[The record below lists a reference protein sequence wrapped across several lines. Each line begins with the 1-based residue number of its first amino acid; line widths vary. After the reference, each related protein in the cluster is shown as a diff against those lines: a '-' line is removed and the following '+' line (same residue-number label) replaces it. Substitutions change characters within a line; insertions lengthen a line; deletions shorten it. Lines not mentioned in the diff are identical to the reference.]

1 MQEVHVY
8 TLTRTL
14 RVLAAAAIIGAV
26 ALAAAWA
33 EQAQGQPAAAQTAKK
48 KQVKDQGEYDIFNE
62 ALKDQQANPAKEIQ
76 DLDTWKQKYPD
87 SDYKWDRLYMYIKA
101 YSTMNPPQSEKIVE
115 YGSQLMNQDMSS
127 IFTGPAGKL
136 TILDILYRVATNVP
150 SLPNPS
156 PDQMTLARK
165 AATQLKD
172 EANSYFVAANKPAG
186 TSDAAWDKAKTD
198 LLKAA
203 DHTLLTLDVLPAN
216 QAMARNDCAAAEPL
230 YVKALQ
236 DRPDSAYISYQLAK
250 AMVCLQKT
258 DPSMVPKAIYEFQR
272 AAVIDP
278 TLGGSCADPKAL
290 TAYADKLYTTV
301 HGSDDGLAQLKDQV
315 KQNPLPP
322 DGFQVMTKEQV
333 QAQKDADFAK
343 NNPRLALWNG
353 IKGALTAPDGDQYF
367 TDKLKDSAVPQLR
380 GLVVEAKPSCRPK
393 EILVSVP
400 AGANQQQAGP
410 AEITVKLDTAL
421 TGKPEV
427 GSEIL
432 WEGVPSAFTKDP
444 FMLTMDAEKAKV
456 EVKTTPCTPP
466 VHRTTKK
473 K

>member
-1 MQEVHVY
+1 MQEVHVH

-14 RVLAAAAIIGAV
+14 RALAAAAVICAV
-26 ALAAAWA
+26 GLAAAWA
-33 EQAQGQPAAAQTAKK
+33 EQAQGQPAAQTTKK

-62 ALKDQQANPAKEIQ
+62 ALKDQTTNPAKEVQ

-87 SDYKWDRLYMYIKA
+87 SDYKWDRLYMYVQA
-101 YSTMNPPQSEKIVE
+101 YSKMNPPQPEKIVE
-115 YGSQLMNQDMSS
+115 YGSQLMSQDMAS
-127 IFTGPAGKL
+127 IFNAPNGKL

-150 SLPNPS
+150 LLTNPTQE
-156 PDQMTLARK
+156 QMDLAKK

-172 EANSYFVAANKPAG
+172 EANSYFVAANKPAN
-186 TSDAAWDKAKTD
+186 TSEAAWDKAKTD

-203 DHTLLTLDVLPAN
+203 DHTLLTLAVLPAN
-216 QAMARNDCAAAEPL
+216 QAMARKDCAAAEPM

-236 DRPDSAYISYQLAK
+236 ERPDSSYISYQLAN

-258 DPSMVPKAIYEFQR
+258 DPSMVPKAIYEFER

-278 TLGGSCADPKAL
+278 TLGGSSTNPKSL
-290 TAYADKLYTTV
+290 TDYADKLYTTV
-301 HGSDDGLAQLKDQV
+301 HGSDDGLAQLKEQV

-322 DGFQVMTKEQV
+322 DGFQIQTKEQV
-333 QAQKDADFAK
+333 EAQKDADFAK

-353 IKGALTAPDGDQYF
+353 IKGALSAPDGEQYF

-410 AEITVKLDTAL
+410 AEITLKLDTPL

-432 WEGVPSAFTKDP
+432 WEGIPTAFTKVP
-444 FMLTMDAEKAKV
+444 FMLTMDTEKAKV
-456 EVKTTPCTPP
+456 QAKTTPCTAP

>member
-1 MQEVHVY
+1 MH

-14 RVLAAAAIIGAV
+14 RALTAAAIICAV
-26 ALAAAWA
+26 GLAAARA
-33 EQAQGQPAAAQTAKK
+33 EQAQGQPAATTAKK

-62 ALKDQQANPAKEIQ
+62 ALKDQANPTKEIQ

-87 SDYKWDRLYMYIKA
+87 SDYKWDRLYMYIQA
-101 YSTMNPPQSEKIVE
+101 YSKMNPPQPEKIVD
-115 YGSQLMNQDMSS
+115 YGSQLMNQDMNS
-127 IFTGPAGKL
+127 IFSETNGKL
-136 TILDILYRVATNVP
+136 KVLDILYRVATNAIL
-150 SLPNPS
+150 LPNPS
-156 PDQMTLARK
+156 PDQMALAKK

-172 EANSYFVAANKPAG
+172 EANSYFVAANKPAN
-186 TSDAAWDKAKTD
+186 TSEAAWDKAKTD

-203 DHTLLTLDVLPAN
+203 DHTLLTIDVMPAN
-216 QAMARNDCAAAEPL
+216 QAMARNDCAAAEPM

-236 DRPDSAYISYQLAK
+236 DRPESAYISYQLAK
-250 AMVCLQKT
+250 AMVCLQKS
-258 DPSMVPKAIYEFQR
+258 DPTMVPKAIYEFER

-278 TLGGSCADPKAL
+278 TLGGSSTDPKAL
-290 TAYADKLYTTV
+290 VAYADKLYTTV

-315 KQNPLPP
+315 KQNPMPP
-322 DGFQVMTKEQV
+322 DGFQIMTKEQV

-380 GLVVEAKPSCRPK
+380 GLVVEAKPSCRPR

-410 AEITVKLDTAL
+410 AEITLKLDTPL

-432 WEGVPSAFTKDP
+432 WEGVPTAFTKDP
-444 FMLTMDAEKAKV
+444 FMLTMDTEKAKV
-456 EVKTTPCTPP
+456 EVKTSPCAPP

>member
-1 MQEVHVY
+1 MH

-14 RVLAAAAIIGAV
+14 RALAAAAVICAV
-26 ALAAAWA
+26 GLAAAWA
-33 EQAQGQPAAAQTAKK
+33 EQAQGAQGQAAAQTAKK

-62 ALKDQQANPAKEIQ
+62 ALKDQTTNPAKEVQ
-76 DLDTWKQKYPD
+76 DLDTWKQKYSD
-87 SDYKWDRLYMYIKA
+87 SDYKWDRLYMYVQA
-101 YSTMNPPQSEKIVE
+101 YSKMNPPQPDKIVE
-115 YGSQLMNQDMSS
+115 YGSQLMSQDMAS
-127 IFTGPAGKL
+127 IFSAPNGKL

-150 SLPNPS
+150 LLPNPT
-156 PDQMTLARK
+156 PEQMDLGKK

-172 EANSYFVAANKPAG
+172 EATSYFVAANKPAN
-186 TSDAAWDKAKTD
+186 TSEAAWDKAKTD

-203 DHTLLTLDVLPAN
+203 DHTLLTLAVLPAN
-216 QAMARNDCAAAEPL
+216 QAMARKDCAAAEPM

-236 DRPDSAYISYQLAK
+236 DRPDSSYISYQLAN

-258 DPSMVPKAIYEFQR
+258 DPGMVPKAIYEFER

-278 TLGGSCADPKAL
+278 TLGGSSTNPKSL
-290 TAYADKLYTTV
+290 TDYADKLYTTV
-301 HGSDDGLAQLKDQV
+301 HGSDEGLAQLKDQV

-322 DGFQVMTKEQV
+322 DGFQIMTKEQV

-353 IKGALTAPDGDQYF
+353 IKGALAAPDGDQYF

-400 AGANQQQAGP
+400 GGANQQQAGP
-410 AEITVKLDTAL
+410 AEITLKLDTPLA
-421 TGKPEV
+421 GKPEV

-432 WEGVPSAFTKDP
+432 WEGVPTAFTKDP
-444 FMLTMDAEKAKV
+444 FMLTMDTEKAKV
-456 EVKTTPCTPP
+456 EAKTTPCAPP
-466 VHRTTKK
+466 VRRTTKK